1 MARPTVV
8 MAAGSPLFSRGL
20 MHTLFECECDVV
32 PVRRA
37 DDVRNWA
44 ASGAVQMCVIQDALV
59 EGSGLDLC
67 AELAASSPSIPV
79 VLFSR
84 DATVEPTA
92 KEKGAVG
99 FIRAPA
105 RGGAAL
111 DVLKAA
117 LDAAPP
123 ATASAVAPPASTPA
137 PIGAAPTVV
146 AVPEAL
152 DAEQGDAKR
161 ILLVDDSKVIHTHV
175 GGLLRDEGYVVL
187 NAMDGA
193 EGLNVAN
200 AEMPDLIISDVEMPN
215 MDGFEMSFQIKEDP
229 DTAQIPI
236 LILSSRGASVD
247 MDRGFDVG
255 ANDYLTKPVDED
267 DLLTRV
273 LQMLG
278 LDGMGQREKVVVAED
293 SMVQRNLIVQ
303 GMEQQGFEVIAA
315 ADGKQAL
322 DLILQDPPDL
332 VITDFDMPEM
342 DGRELTR
349 AIRQEEH
356 LKELPIVMLT
366 AADSDKDRQR
376 GLHAGVNAYLGKP
389 FVPDKII
396 VIAEKLIAEHRLL
409 RESAAMQRYL
419 SDAAIDAANKAADAA
434 HGEHESMEAER
445 RFVSVLFTHIV
456 DFSSMTETMDAE
468 ELVTLMNEYFDAV
481 TPLFK
486 DNGGVID
493 KFIGDCVMGVFRG
506 DDDSQNADYAFAA
519 VKTGV
524 QMIKALEGFNEGHAT
539 PLDIRVGVNSGM
551 AIMGD
556 IGAAAVRRDH
566 TVIGDSVNLAAR
578 LESNAE
584 DGTVL
589 ISQDTYDLVSDRVT
603 ATELDPIMVK
613 GKSMPIHVFRADDFI
628 DDGA

>member
-1 MARPTVV
+1 MARRTVI

-20 MHTLFECECDVV
+20 MQTLFECECDVV
-32 PVRRA
+32 PVRKA
-37 DDVRNWA
+37 DDARSWV

-59 EGSGLDLC
+59 HGSGLDLC
-67 AELAASSPSIPV
+67 AELTASHPSIPV

-99 FIRAPA
+99 FIRVPT
-105 RGGAAL
+105 RGGPAL
-111 DVLKAA
+111 DILKAA

-123 ATASAVAPPASTPA
+123 GTAGATPAASAVA
-137 PIGAAPTVV
+137 PIGAAPTVTV
-146 AVPEAL
+146 AEDPGAV
-152 DAEQGDAKR
+152 AEDAKR

-175 GGLLRDEGYVVL
+175 GGLLRTEGYVVL
-187 NAMDGA
+187 NAMDGG
-193 EGLNVAN
+193 EGLSMAK

-215 MDGFEMSFQIKEDP
+215 MDGFEMCSQIKEDA
-229 DTAQIPI
+229 DTAQLPI

-247 MDRGFDVG
+247 MDRGFDSG

-278 LDGMGQREKVVVAED
+278 LDGMGQRERVVVAED

-303 GMEQQGFEVIAA
+303 GLEQQGFEVIPAV
-315 ADGKQAL
+315 DGKEAL
-322 DLILQDPPDL
+322 DLILEDPPDL

-356 LKELPIVMLT
+356 LKELPVVMLT

-396 VIAEKLIAEHRLL
+396 VIAEKLIAEHRLK

-434 HGEHESMEAER
+434 HGEHEEMQAKR

-506 DDDSQNADYAFAA
+506 EDDMENADYAFAA

-524 QMIKALEGFNEGHAT
+524 QMIKALKEFNEGHAT
-539 PLDIRVGVNSGM
+539 PLDIRVGINSGV

-589 ISQDTYDLVSDRVT
+589 ISEGTYDLVEDRIV
-603 ATELDPIMVK
+603 ATELDSIMVK
-613 GKSMPIHVFRADDFI
+613 GKSMPIHVFRAEDFI
-628 DDGA
+628 EDGA